1 VTNPYPFAAKITY
14 RRTLASCGAGCHAC
28 AVKASRWEILGAWL
42 RIWTP
47 PRDVDIPPVPR
58 RALAVVVLLCAAA
71 IVFGLTV
78 IAPAIDRSKQ
88 RGAARQARDDAAFER
103 RERARLTLD
112 QRPRTARAP
121 QAARLH
127 AARRDA
133 QARAALLADV
143 RARIMR
149 DARARVAA
157 GTLEGTVRSVRCRY
171 RAGESGPP
179 RVYLA
184 CLAVSTQTAALRIGQ
199 PFVVAGSLR
208 DGRYAWCHEN
218 PRPAEGASGT
228 SIAVPLPAAC
238 TA

>member
-1 VTNPYPFAAKITY
+1 VTDPYPFAAKITY
-14 RRTLASCGAGCHAC
+14 RCALASCGAGCHAC

-58 RALAVVVLLCAAA
+58 RALAVVAVLLGAA
-71 IVFGLTV
+71 IVVGLTL
-78 IAPAIDRSKQ
+78 IAPAIDRGKQ
-88 RGAARQARDDAAFER
+88 RDAARAARADAAFER

-121 QAARLH
+121 QAAALH
-127 AARRDA
+127 AARRDG

-149 DARARVAA
+149 DARARAAA

-171 RAGESGPP
+171 RAGEREPP

-184 CLAVSTQTAALRIGQ
+184 CLAVTTQTAVLRIGQ

-218 PRPAEGASGT
+218 PRPAEGASGA
-228 SIAVPLPAAC
+228 SITVPLPAAC

>member
-1 VTNPYPFAAKITY
+1 
-14 RRTLASCGAGCHAC
+14 
-28 AVKASRWEILGAWL
+28 VKASRWEILGAWL

-58 RALAVVVLLCAAA
+58 RAVAVAAVLCVAA
-71 IVFGLTV
+71 IVCGLTV

-88 RGAARQARDDAAFER
+88 RDAARAAREDAAFER
-103 RERARLTLD
+103 RERARLTRD

-127 AARRDA
+127 AAGREA
-133 QARAALLADV
+133 QARVALLADV
-143 RARIMR
+143 RARILR
-149 DARARVAA
+149 DARARAAA
-157 GTLEGTVRSVRCRY
+157 GTLEGAVRSVRCRY
-171 RAGESGPP
+171 SAGESGPP
-179 RVYLA
+179 RVHLA
-184 CLAVSTQTAALRIGQ
+184 CLAVTTQTAALRIGQ

-228 SIAVPLPAAC
+228 SITVPLPAAC

>member
-1 VTNPYPFAAKITY
+1 
-14 RRTLASCGAGCHAC
+14 
-28 AVKASRWEILGAWL
+28 VKASRWEILGAWL

-58 RALAVVVLLCAAA
+58 RALAVVTVLCAAA
-71 IVFGLTV
+71 LVVGLTV

-88 RGAARQARDDAAFER
+88 RAAAQAARDDAAFER
-103 RERARLTLD
+103 GERARLTLD

-133 QARAALLADV
+133 QARAALLAHV
-143 RARIMR
+143 RAQIMR
-149 DARARVAA
+149 DVRARVAA

-171 RAGESGPP
+171 RAGESGRQ
-179 RVYLA
+179 RVHLA
-184 CLAVSTQTAALRIGQ
+184 CLAVTTETAAIRVGQ

-218 PRPAEGASGT
+218 PLPAEGASGT

-238 TA
+238 TT